1 MLKDAFTIVI
11 RHLPLVVTQL
21 TLHKPEKLDVD
32 SWEKMFFYC
41 KHDRKMVIN
50 SKHVGTEHNVEF

>member
-1 MLKDAFTIVI
+1 MI
-11 RHLPLVVTQL
+11 RHLPSVVTQL

-32 SWEKMFFYC
+32 SWEKIFFYC

-50 SKHVGTEHNVEF
+50 SKQVGTVHNVEF